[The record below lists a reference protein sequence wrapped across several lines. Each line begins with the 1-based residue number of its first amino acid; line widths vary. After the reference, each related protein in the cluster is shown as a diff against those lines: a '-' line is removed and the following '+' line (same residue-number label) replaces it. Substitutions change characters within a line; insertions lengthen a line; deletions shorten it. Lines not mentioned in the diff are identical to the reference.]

1 MATLGTPIR
10 TLIEAAGGL
19 PEDTGKVIAG
29 GPMMGKAVVN
39 IDAPTTKGLSGILVL
54 PESESHRKK
63 ELPCIR
69 CANCVNVCPMGLE
82 PFLISLLAKKHNW
95 EDCEKGYV
103 MNCIECGSCSY
114 ICPSHRPL
122 LDYIKLG
129 KQTVAGIIRERNNKK

>member
-1 MATLGTPIR
+1 
-10 TLIEAAGGL
+10 L

-29 GPMMGKAVVN
+29 GPMMGKAIVN
-39 IDAPTTKGLSGILVL
+39 IDAPTTKGMSGILVL
-54 PESESHRKK
+54 PEAESHRKK
-63 ELPCIR
+63 EQVCIR

-82 PFLISLLAKKHNW
+82 PFLLSILAKKHNW
-95 EDCEKGYV
+95 EDCEKELV

-129 KQTVAGIIRERNNKK
+129 KQFVGGIIRNRSTKK